1 MKKFLK
7 ILKSIIFIAIVIFGV
22 IELNNIFMR
31 KSLSQ
36 PWDMG
41 NKIGGFFNET
51 EDYNAMFFGSSHTYC
66 SFEPLVIYENTGVKS
81 YVLGSQK
88 QPLQITAS
96 YVKEALKIKHP
107 SVIFVDIQSSIYK
120 IQEDASVV
128 NSYSDYLPMSK
139 NKIEMIVK
147 KVPKEFKAIS
157 ILPLVSYHSR
167 WDELKDEDYNFDKNS
182 YKDYLKGYVLLK
194 GQSKDFKKNI
204 VKDKEDYLNS
214 ISAFDEKIYLKENL
228 KAFDEIIDLA
238 NRNGV
243 KLYFVKTPVYDYNLY
258 KKNIDV
264 IENYLKKREATFIDF
279 NKFYDEI
286 NLTKDDFYDPHHLNV
301 KGAEKFNLFFID
313 YMKKEGIFQENL
325 ANDKAWQENIK
336 IYDINKS

>member
-31 KSLSQ
+31 KSLSK

-96 YVKEALKIKHP
+96 YVKEVLRIKHP

-128 NSYSDYLPMSK
+128 NSYSDYFPMSK
-139 NKIEMIVK
+139 NKIEMIIK

-194 GQSKDFKKNI
+194 GQSKDFKKDI
-204 VKDKEDYLNS
+204 VQDKDIYLNS
-214 ISAFDEKIYLKENL
+214 ISAFDEKNYLKENL

-258 KKNIDV
+258 KKNINT
-264 IENYLKKREATFIDF
+264 IENYLEKKGATFIDF

>member
-31 KSLSQ
+31 KSLSK

-96 YVKEALKIKHP
+96 YVKEALRIKHP

-194 GQSKDFKKNI
+194 GQSKDFKKDI
-204 VKDKEDYLNS
+204 VQDKDIYLNS
-214 ISAFDEKIYLKENL
+214 ISAFDEKNYLKENL

-258 KKNIDV
+258 KKNINT
-264 IENYLKKREATFIDF
+264 IENYLEKKGATFIDF

>member
-31 KSLSQ
+31 KSLSK

-66 SFEPLVIYENTGVKS
+66 SFEPLVIYEKTGVKS

-96 YVKEALKIKHP
+96 YVKEALRIKHP

-194 GQSKDFKKNI
+194 GQSKDFKKDI
-204 VKDKEDYLNS
+204 VQDKDIYLNS
-214 ISAFDEKIYLKENL
+214 ISAFDEKNYLKENL

-243 KLYFVKTPVYDYNLY
+243 KLYFVKTPVYDYNFY
-258 KKNIDV
+258 KKNINT
-264 IENYLKKREATFIDF
+264 IENYLEKKGATFIDF